1 MAIHRFRAKVNS
13 IMSKKRL
20 WIVALAVVILSIAVW
35 LAWRALSARSQ
46 GAVAVVRRGS
56 IAATVDALGKVQPV
70 RTMTLSLRQSGSVA
84 RIHVLKGAPVAKG
97 QLLLEL
103 DPREYQDGIAQAER
117 YYELRRLQLE
127 QLLEAPS
134 SESIVLARA
143 RLQRATAARLN
154 AQTKYDDLT
163 TPDRES
169 SDEALALEIAKL
181 EYEVAKAEFD
191 RVLRGPSELD
201 VLRAR
206 LELQDAELSLA
217 QARNRLE
224 LSRLY
229 APWDGVCLA
238 LLVQEGDNV
247 YGGSPLVQIA
257 SLAQMQIRADI
268 DEIDIVHVSEGQA
281 VSIRLDAFPGE
292 LLEGRVQRIA
302 PAATEG
308 RGVTSYEA
316 LIALEETRLGLRPGM
331 GANLTITT
339 QEVSDALLVPRR
351 AVREVGRFQV
361 AKVLVE
367 GRTREVTVVT
377 GLSNQNDYQ
386 ILSGLEE
393 GQLVALD

>member
-1 MAIHRFRAKVNS
+1 
-13 IMSKKRL
+13 MSKKRL
-20 WIVALAVVILSIAVW
+20 WIAALAVIIISISLW
-35 LAWRALSARSQ
+35 LAWRALSGRSQ
-46 GAVAVVRRGS
+46 GATAVVRRGA
-56 IAATVDALGKVQPV
+56 IAATVEALGKVQPV
-70 RTMTLSLRQSGSVA
+70 RTMTLSLRQSGAVA
-84 RIHVLKGAPVAKG
+84 WVHVEKGASVAKG

-103 DPREYQDGIAQAER
+103 DPREYLEAIAQAER

-127 QLLEAPS
+127 QVLEAPS
-134 SESIVLARA
+134 SESIALARA

-154 AQTKYDDLT
+154 AQKKYDDLDI
-163 TPDRES
+163 PDRES
-169 SDEALALEIAKL
+169 SDEALALETAKL

-206 LELQDAELSLA
+206 TELQDAELALA
-217 QARNRLE
+217 QARQRLE
-224 LSRLY
+224 LARLV

-238 LLVQEGDNV
+238 VLAQEGDNI

-257 SLAQMQIRADI
+257 SLAQLQIRADI
-268 DEIDIVHVSEGQA
+268 DEIDIVHVAEGQA

-292 LLEGRVQRIA
+292 VLQGRVLQIA

-316 LIALEETRLGLRPGM
+316 LIALEETALALRPGM

-339 QEVSDALLVPRR
+339 QEIQEALLVPRR
-351 AVREVGRFQV
+351 AVREVGRLKV
-361 AKVLVE
+361 ARVLVE
-367 GRTREVTVVT
+367 GRTKEVTVVT
-377 GLSNQNDYQ
+377 GLSNQSDYQ

-393 GQLVALD
+393 GQIVALD